1 MIKNNINTCNTCADC
16 KEEIRPDQW
25 SDSNFTLCIDCGPPI
40 SDEDKEGRAE
50 ALAQQ
55 MMDEKAEQDES

>member
-1 MIKNNINTCNTCADC
+1 MTKNNINTYNTCADC
-16 KEEIRPDQW
+16 KEDIKPNQW
-25 SDSNFTLCIDCGPPI
+25 SDSNFTLCIDCGPSI

-55 MMDEKAEQDES
+55 MMDEKAEQDEN